1 MIEKEISLKKIII
14 FLLLLIIIIFTF
26 IQIKNTFARYE
37 TNTSTARD
45 VDVAF
50 WILEDTFA
58 TSRLI
63 IDDIYPRND
72 AFEYSF
78 TVSNT
83 NASGTRIADTDMEYY
98 LVLTSTTFLP
108 LNFEIIREGVTVASF
123 NASDNTSPNID
134 QIITDDDGT
143 KYVQLALGSAT
154 LPFKI
159 DTVEDNQK
167 RAIIDDFIIKVTF
180 PKSYSTNDNYADL
193 MEDVKLTISA
203 QQIIEGE

>member
-14 FLLLLIIIIFTF
+14 FLLLLIIIIFAF
-26 IQIKNTFARYE
+26 IQIRNTFARYE
-37 TNTSTARD
+37 TTTSTTRD

-50 WILEDTFA
+50 WIVEDTFA

-63 IDDIYPRND
+63 IDEIYPRD
-72 AFEYSF
+72 TAFEYSF
-78 TVSNT
+78 TVSNS
-83 NASGTRIADTDMEYY
+83 NESGTKIADTDMEYY

-108 LNFEIIREGVTVASF
+108 LNFEIQREGVTIASF
-123 NASDNTSPNID
+123 DASDNTSPNIN

-143 KYVQLALGSAT
+143 KYVQLALGSAAE
-154 LPFKI
+154 PFVI
-159 DTVEDNQK
+159 DTIENNQK
-167 RAIIDDFIIKVTF
+167 RAITDDFVLKVTF
-180 PKSYSTNDNYADL
+180 PKSYSANENYADL